1 MSGPRRV
8 QADALVDLAPT
19 VARRHIMPDLTR
31 HMRQIRIF
39 LQGWCSRFER
49 RALLLAG
56 SPVDRDEV
64 EDALEAAFGG
74 SGEVT
79 GAGAGM
85 GRCHLD
91 LKVEDG
97 VGRGEA
103 LRRVDSV
110 LAELGVT
117 KFAQGFVR
125 D

>member
-1 MSGPRRV
+1 MASKANQVRR
-8 QADALVDLAPT
+8 AS
-19 VARRHIMPDLTR
+19 RR
-31 HMRQIRIF
+31 IRIF

-49 RALLLAG
+49 RALLLVEIVFVG

-64 EDALEAAFGG
+64 EDALEAAFEG

-91 LKVEDG
+91 LEVEDG

-117 KFAQGFVR
+117 KFAQVFVR